1 LGGEKLKHI
10 RPALAVL
17 CTAAILFTGIS
28 RLSAQEQDP
37 SPGETGGVLSSE
49 TAVPPGA
56 ASLSETAVPPP
67 ETAAPPSETGSA
79 ARPAEAEIVLGETFP
94 EAVPA
99 GGGTTGSRLFAI
111 IRMVLVLALAAAA
124 IYGVVFFLRRSAR
137 PQNER
142 NSRLKILTSAHLGSN
157 RYVYVVNVGT
167 RAWLVGAGEGG
178 VSLISEVTD
187 QEAIDAMI
195 LEESKRG
202 AELAAS
208 RFADFRSMLARFTGR
223 SADGADGAR
232 SRDTGS
238 PFSTQTLRKQ
248 RERLKGL

>member
-1 LGGEKLKHI
+1 LGGEKLK
-10 RPALAVL
+10 RVNSALAVL
-17 CTAAILFTGIS
+17 CAVGILFIGIS

-37 SPGETGGVLSSE
+37 PFLGEMGGVLSSE
-49 TAVPPGA
+49 ITA
-56 ASLSETAVPPP
+56 P
-67 ETAAPPSETGSA
+67 ETAAPGTGPGSEAGANAVA
-79 ARPAEAEIVLGETFP
+79 ARSAEAEIVLGEALPAAAP
-94 EAVPA
+94 E

-124 IYGVVFFLRRSAR
+124 VYGVVFFLRRSAR

-142 NSRLKILTSAHLGSN
+142 NSRLKILTGAHLGSN
-157 RYVYVVNVGT
+157 RYVYVVGVGS
-167 RAWLVGAGEGG
+167 RAWLIGAGEGG
-178 VSLISEVTD
+178 VSPISEITD

-208 RFADFRSMLARFTGR
+208 RFADFRAMLARFTGR
-223 SADGADGAR
+223 SSFGTTDDAR
-232 SRDTGS
+232 GPNAS
-238 PFSTQTLRKQ
+238 PFSARILRKQ

>member
-1 LGGEKLKHI
+1 LGGEKLKRI
-10 RPALAVL
+10 RPAFAVL
-17 CTAAILFTGIS
+17 YAAAILFTGIS
-28 RLSAQEQDP
+28 RLSAQEQAP
-37 SPGETGGVLSSE
+37 SPGEADGALFLE
-49 TAVPPGA
+49 TAPLSGA
-56 ASLSETAVPPP
+56 GANA
-67 ETAAPPSETGSA
+67 A
-79 ARPAEAEIVLGETFP
+79 ARPDEAEIVLGE
-94 EAVPA
+94 ALPA
-99 GGGTTGSRLFAI
+99 ADSVAGGTTGSRLFAI

-142 NSRLKILTSAHLGSN
+142 NSRLKILTGAHLGSN

-178 VSLISEVTD
+178 VSLISEITD

-195 LEESKRG
+195 LEESRRG

-208 RFADFRSMLARFTGR
+208 RFADFGAALARFTGR
-223 SADGADGAR
+223 PQSAAAEGAHGG
-232 SRDTGS
+232 DTAS
-238 PFSTQTLRKQ
+238 PFSAQTLRKQ

>member
-10 RPALAVL
+10 HSALAVL

-37 SPGETGGVLSSE
+37 SPGEAGGVLSSE
-49 TAVPPGA
+49 TTDPSGAAPLPGA
-56 ASLSETAVPPP
+56 GGNA
-67 ETAAPPSETGSA
+67 A
-79 ARPAEAEIVLGETFP
+79 ARPAEAEIVLGETL
-94 EAVPA
+94 PA
-99 GGGTTGSRLFAI
+99 SDPTAGGTTGSRLFAI

-142 NSRLKILTSAHLGSN
+142 NSQLKILTSAYLGSN
-157 RYVYVVNVGT
+157 RFVYVVNVGT

-178 VSLISEVTD
+178 VSPISEITD

-195 LEESKRG
+195 LEESRRG
-202 AELAAS
+202 AELASS
-208 RFADFRSMLARFTGR
+208 RFADFRAMLARFTGR
-223 SADGADGAR
+223 SQSAAAESAR
-232 SRDTGS
+232 GPDTAS
-238 PFSTQTLRKQ
+238 PFSAQTLRKQ
-248 RERLKGL
+248 RERLKRL